1 MVFDLDFAYKLT
13 RKFSVAVGLQ
23 TTSASFGI
31 KQKVVSTVDI
41 DTELSGYSF
50 GYNIGLLYK
59 SDNNYTVGLSLRSE
73 VVNNIEGD
81 IEFSNT
87 PAGDRTIDDAEM
99 KMLTPFVVNF
109 GASSMVNKRIK
120 AYGNI
125 TFTEWSVYEKLKIS
139 FPERTLGNGET
150 VSDIEVNQDWKDT
163 WMFSM
168 GADVELDK
176 TFSSRLGLALEQGA
190 PDAIR
195 SPTSPDTDRVIASL
209 GLGMQLQ
216 KLKMDVS
223 FSSVFYE

>member
-1 MVFDLDFAYKLT
+1 
-13 RKFSVAVGLQ
+13 
-23 TTSASFGI
+23 
-31 KQKVVSTVDI
+31 
-41 DTELSGYSF
+41 
-50 GYNIGLLYK
+50 
-59 SDNNYTVGLSLRSE
+59 
-73 VVNNIEGD
+73 
-81 IEFSNT
+81 
-87 PAGDRTIDDAEM
+87 M

-209 GLGMQLQ
+209 
-216 KLKMDVS
+216 V
-223 FSSVFYE
+223 